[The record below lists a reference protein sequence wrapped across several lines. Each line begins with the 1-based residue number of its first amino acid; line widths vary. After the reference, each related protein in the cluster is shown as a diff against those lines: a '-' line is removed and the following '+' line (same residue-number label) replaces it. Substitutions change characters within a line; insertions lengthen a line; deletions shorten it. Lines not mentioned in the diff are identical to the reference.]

1 MVVVAVDHVMMAAA
15 SSRERPPDPFGD
27 GAHAARRRLVP
38 DDERDAEAG
47 KGHAEAG
54 RRRRMRGGDL
64 GARLVGMAM
73 ALAAVVAFI
82 TVTFVVIAPAG
93 RGGDDASAA
102 RRRLARRTGAT
113 TREPPPPAP
122 PQPPLTI
129 LPPPGGGTAAGSTA
143 ATVGNAVFISHE
155 PRAVVYPEFLSREE
169 CEGLIALARPRL
181 KASRVVLPPNAAGG
195 DGGGAASG
203 DNSSSSNSI
212 IDNATALGLAR
223 GSSLGQASVRTS
235 SGAFLNQELR
245 DHPLVRRIDDRIATL
260 VALPQSNGESL
271 HVIRYQQKELY
282 KPHYDYFKDENLDSE
297 NPNQRTVTVLMYL
310 REPEAGGETAFPRGF
325 SHLGRDDDSTGMLI
339 DTCEGAKVRTGF
351 SVRPRV
357 GSAIIFHSLTPD
369 GSRDESS
376 LHGSCGVLEGEK
388 WTATKWIRT
397 HEFYG
402 TQNQKPL

>member
-1 MVVVAVDHVMMAAA
+1 
-15 SSRERPPDPFGD
+15 
-27 GAHAARRRLVP
+27 
-38 DDERDAEAG
+38 
-47 KGHAEAG
+47 
-54 RRRRMRGGDL
+54 MRGGDL

-113 TREPPPPAP
+113 TREEPPAP

-195 DGGGAASG
+195 DGGGTASG
-203 DNSSSSNSI
+203 DNSSSNSI

-282 KPHYDYFKDENLDSE
+282 KPHFDYFKDENLDRE
-297 NPNQRTVTVLMYL
+297 NPN
-310 REPEAGGETAFPRGF
+310 P
-325 SHLGRDDDSTGMLI
+325 
-339 DTCEGAKVRTGF
+339 
-351 SVRPRV
+351 
-357 GSAIIFHSLTPD
+357 
-369 GSRDESS
+369 
-376 LHGSCGVLEGEK
+376 
-388 WTATKWIRT
+388 
-397 HEFYG
+397 
-402 TQNQKPL
+402 